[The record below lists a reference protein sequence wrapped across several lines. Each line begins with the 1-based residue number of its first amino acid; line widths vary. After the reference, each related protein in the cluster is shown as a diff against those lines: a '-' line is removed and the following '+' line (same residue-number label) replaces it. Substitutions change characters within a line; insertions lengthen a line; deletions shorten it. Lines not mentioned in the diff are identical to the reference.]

1 MGHIELG
8 SRKSNWLF
16 CFSGRESNCQKSKKN
31 FNLVCM
37 GNVDVS
43 SPDSDVREA
52 DHRGT
57 VQDTVMIVILV
68 HHVVLL
74 TQQAALLSEK
84 IDRQDRRIALCSQKT
99 TQVDNILSLFYF
111 NFYVLVF
118 ITLFV
123 LFFVMHQLMIM
134 QMQLDKHELSK

>member
-1 MGHIELG
+1 
-8 SRKSNWLF
+8 
-16 CFSGRESNCQKSKKN
+16 
-31 FNLVCM
+31 M

-74 TQQAALLSEK
+74 THQAALLSDK

-134 QMQLDKHELSK
+134 QMALDKHELSK

>member
-1 MGHIELG
+1 
-8 SRKSNWLF
+8 
-16 CFSGRESNCQKSKKN
+16 
-31 FNLVCM
+31 M

-74 TQQAALLSEK
+74 TQQAALLSDK

-99 TQVDNILSLFYF
+99 TQVDNILGLFYF